1 MHKHWP
7 FILVLFFSACGGMN
21 EKFSFIGQTQ
31 MNKEGKTIQDRFTL
45 PNGYTRVK
53 SDSASFAFY
62 LQHLPLKPDGA
73 LVKYYD
79 GSEKTKDVYAAV
91 VNQPIRNKDL
101 QQCADAV
108 MRLKAEYLF
117 SIKEF
122 NKISF
127 NLTNGFEM
135 AYSKWMDGYRLAVEG
150 NKTSWVL
157 KKTPSNTY
165 EDFLDY
171 LDRVFTFAG
180 TLSLS
185 KSLKSR
191 PIHEMQ
197 IGDVFIQGGSPG
209 HAVIIVDMAKNS
221 KGEKIFILAQSYMP
235 AQETQILKNP
245 NDVVA
250 SPWYAL
256 PTSTLETPEWTFNS
270 TDLKTW

>member
-1 MHKHWP
+1 MRKLWLLL
-7 FILVLFFSACGGMN
+7 FLILSACGGMG
-21 EKFSFIGQTQ
+21 EKFAITGDTEI
-31 MNKEGKTIQDRFTL
+31 NKEGKTIQDRFSL
-45 PNGYTRVK
+45 PIGYTRVK
-53 SDSASFAFY
+53 SDSSSFAFY
-62 LQHLPLKPDGA
+62 LQHLPLKPDGS

-79 GSEKTKDVYAAV
+79 GSEKSKDVYEAV
-91 VNQPIRNKDL
+91 VDQPIRNKDL

-108 MRLKAEYLF
+108 MRLKAEYLY
-117 SIKEF
+117 SRKEF

-135 AYSKWMDGYRLAVEG
+135 AYSKWMDGYRLAVDG

-157 KKTPSNTY
+157 KKQPSNTY

-191 PIHEMQ
+191 PVNEMQ

-209 HAVIIVDMAKNS
+209 HAVIVVDMAKNA

-245 NDVVA
+245 NDTNY
-250 SPWYAL
+250 SPWYTL
-256 PTSTLETPEWTFNS
+256 PTSTLETPEWNFTS

>member
-1 MHKHWP
+1 MHKLWL
-7 FILVLFFSACGGMN
+7 ILFLSLSACGGVS
-21 EKFSFIGQTQ
+21 EKFAIIGNTQ
-31 MNKEGKTIQDRFTL
+31 NNKEGKTIQERFSL
-45 PNGYTRVK
+45 PEGYQRIT
-53 SDSASFAFY
+53 SDSTSFAFY
-62 LQHLPLKPDGA
+62 LQHLPLKPAGS
-73 LVKYYD
+73 LVKYYN
-79 GSEKTKDVYAAV
+79 GSEKTKDVYEAV
-91 VNQPIRNKDL
+91 VDQPIRNKDL

-108 MRLKAEYLF
+108 MRLKAEYLY
-117 SIKEF
+117 SRKEY

-127 NLTNGFEM
+127 TLTNGFEM
-135 AYSKWMDGYRLAVEG
+135 AYSKWMDGYRLAVDG

-157 KKTPSNTY
+157 KKQPSNSY

-191 PIHEMQ
+191 PINEIQ

-209 HAVIIVDMAKNS
+209 HAVIVVDMAKNS

-245 NDVVA
+245 NDTNS
-250 SPWYAL
+250 SPWYTL
-256 PTSTLETPEWTFNS
+256 PTSTLETPEWDFNA